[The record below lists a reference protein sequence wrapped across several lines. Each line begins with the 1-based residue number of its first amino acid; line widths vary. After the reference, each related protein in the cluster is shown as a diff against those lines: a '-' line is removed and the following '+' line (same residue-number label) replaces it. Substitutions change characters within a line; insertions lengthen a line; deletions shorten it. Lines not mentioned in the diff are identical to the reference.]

1 MDIDRLHHNF
11 LCKTE
16 RGSGRSYDQLV
27 EAIHQ
32 TGTVGAVT
40 YQVATP
46 PEVRLLSQQ
55 LLEIAEDMGYV
66 ARWLPDFTVK
76 VIAPE
81 GTTHFRFVFRFQRTI
96 GANLTLRDHYA
107 EELLTD
113 DQLRD
118 VADTRLDCNPYPPWC
133 PGN

>member
-1 MDIDRLHHNF
+1 MDIDRLHRNF

-66 ARWLPDFTVK
+66 ARRLPDFTVK
-76 VIAPE
+76 VLAPE
-81 GTTHFRFVFRFQRTI
+81 GTTHFRFVFRFQKTI
-96 GANLTLRDHYA
+96 GAALTLRDHYA
-107 EELLTD
+107 KELLKD
-113 DQLRD
+113 DRLRN
-118 VADTRLDCNPYPPWC
+118 VADDRLDCFVAPARR